1 MADGFRVDLAALQ
14 QASQGVGGVVDE
26 VAAQGVGDIPHGSDA
41 IGHAGLAGTFSDFL
55 SRWARGV
62 DNLASDGREIA
73 SRLTANVNAYT
84 EAEQNVH
91 SHITTVGSELE
102 GTGTD
107 PGAH

>member
-1 MADGFRVDLAALQ
+1 MADGFRVDLTALQ
-14 QASQGVGGVVDE
+14 QAARGVDGVLDE
-26 VAAQGVGDIPHGSDA
+26 VAAESVGDIPHGSDA
-41 IGHAGLAGTFSDFL
+41 IGHAGLASTFSDFL

-91 SHITTVGSELE
+91 SHISTVGGELE
-102 GTGTD
+102 GAGTD
-107 PGAH
+107 PGVH